1 MIMAL
6 NILIGVAVLAVA
18 ATLLAGLFNL
28 ARGGEGASERSNK
41 LMRWRVGLQFVAI
54 SLLVVGF
61 IAKTA
66 IQNG

>member
-28 ARGGEGASERSNK
+28 ARGGEGAGERSNK

-54 SLLVVGF
+54 ALLVVGF